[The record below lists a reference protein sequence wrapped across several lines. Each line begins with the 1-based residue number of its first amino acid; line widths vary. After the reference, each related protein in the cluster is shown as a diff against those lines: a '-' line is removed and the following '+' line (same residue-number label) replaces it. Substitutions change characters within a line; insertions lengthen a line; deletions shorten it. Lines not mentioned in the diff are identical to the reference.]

1 MAQYFFSAAK
11 IQQKK
16 HIRKFLAVN
25 FVFAERLACLNGKNI
40 YFSRIKRIKRIFFLW
55 SKIVLN
61 DSKNICRS
69 QINTNAIIL
78 TTKKN

>member
-25 FVFAERLACLNGKNI
+25 FVFAERLACLNGKII
-40 YFSRIKRIKRIFFLW
+40 YYSRINLIKRRDIRNNQRQRKGCL
-55 SKIVLN
+55 
-61 DSKNICRS
+61 
-69 QINTNAIIL
+69 
-78 TTKKN
+78 